1 MEELRREGL
10 AEGWLVK
17 GLRYLADGHTASEV
31 FKTYVHIT
39 SLFTLTYKQH
49 QDNDH
54 FVVNEKAG
62 EKILPTGVASVDKK
76 NLTWLIRRSD
86 QYAEGLSAS
95 ALHCGFTA
103 HAAQVYRRALKLI
116 EILGFREEKEPS
128 LEASPRVEVTSF
140 ALSALYGM
148 KWGDDSGSMKL
159 QTQSQGIRGCSPG
172 LVKFAIA
179 CLRLPSAKQFFFAC
193 GTTLNPEHSAKA
205 RQLIINASYVH
216 LNKHDHSFEKNFLL
230 APVVCPEVGI
240 IEWVLKQKKA
250 RKALKAIQTRASK
263 PPYDLIEGYDE
274 IARLVSFDDSDG
286 EEESGDEE
294 EEGDAEVDEDD
305 KNGISDGEREEARG
319 KQSQLRKQDLRDTRR
334 GGMTKG
340 KESSA
345 SKSCVELEESGDE
358 EEEGEADVD
367 EDGISDGEREEAR
380 RKESQP
386 RKQDLRD
393 TKRGGVAKGKES
405 SASKSCVELD
415 EEEENEATVQRKL
428 VTILDKATERCRQ
441 SKDCLQTTP
450 EQRNKRRRCLSPLR
464 LRDTKR
470 RERLVLPPQ
479 RDLGHPSCKENF
491 KAGWSWSR
499 IREAQRKIPG
509 TCRKLPGECT
519 PWVGERVGEDGR
531 YRVCRYSH
539 PWILQ

>member
-10 AEGWLVK
+10 AEGWLAK

-54 FVVNEKAG
+54 FVANEKAG

-86 QYAEGLSAS
+86 QYAERLSAS

-319 KQSQLRKQDLRDTRR
+319 KQSQLRKQDLRDT
-334 GGMTKG
+334 
-340 KESSA
+340 
-345 SKSCVELEESGDE
+345 
-358 EEEGEADVD
+358 
-367 EDGISDGEREEAR
+367 
-380 RKESQP
+380 
-386 RKQDLRD
+386 
-393 TKRGGVAKGKES
+393 KRGGVAKGKES

-509 TCRKLPGECT
+509 TCRKPPGECT